1 MQTSPQITLV
11 GAGGMSF
18 GPTMVNDVIRTP
30 ELAGARLVLHDVNE
44 QRLQRAYAFASKLN
58 AAAGAP
64 VRLDLSTDP
73 ATALTGADFVI
84 SSAEFGRFEYRRQDY
99 EVPNRH
105 GARQI
110 NGENGGPGAV
120 FHSLR
125 SITNTLSICRS
136 VQEHCPDAFLVNLSN
151 PLSRVALAINR
162 ATSLRNV
169 SMCHEMPNGVYRLSK
184 FLKVDHHD
192 IEASASGINHFT
204 FFTEMRHRR
213 TGEDLLARLREMFA
227 RPAWDYSPQKV
238 RAVQSAQ
245 RFALTGALADELYMP
260 LVVHV
265 VRKYGLVPCSIDSHI
280 GEYLPFTADVADYYP
295 VRVDVME
302 KFSNFTERLSGWVG
316 RTTVPLPLH
325 KVGHSG
331 EEVVP
336 ILAALW
342 TGTEQRIMA
351 MNVPNQGFVP
361 NLPDG
366 AIVEVGGTVDADGL
380 HPDRMPPLDD
390 QVAEWTLPQLDLQEL
405 LVAAALDG
413 DRDLAFQALVDDPLS
428 PADTAACRAMF
439 DELCALQAEHLPF

>member
-1 MQTSPQITLV
+1 
-11 GAGGMSF
+11 
-18 GPTMVNDVIRTP
+18 
-30 ELAGARLVLHDVNE
+30 
-44 QRLQRAYAFASKLN
+44 
-58 AAAGAP
+58 
-64 VRLDLSTDP
+64 
-73 ATALTGADFVI
+73 
-84 SSAEFGRFEYRRQDY
+84 
-99 EVPNRH
+99 
-105 GARQI
+105 
-110 NGENGGPGAV
+110 
-120 FHSLR
+120 
-125 SITNTLSICRS
+125 
-136 VQEHCPDAFLVNLSN
+136 
-151 PLSRVALAINR
+151 
-162 ATSLRNV
+162 
-169 SMCHEMPNGVYRLSK
+169 MCHEMPNGIYRLSK
-184 FLKVDHHD
+184 FLKVDHRD
-192 IEASASGINHFT
+192 IEATASGINHFT

-238 RAVQSAQ
+238 RAVQAAQ
-245 RFALTGALADELYMP
+245 RFAVTGALADELYMP

-265 VRKYGLVPCSIDSHI
+265 VRTYGLIPCSIDSHI

-316 RTTVPLPLH
+316 RTAVPLPLH

-342 TGTEQRIMA
+342 TGDEQRIMA
-351 MNVPNQGFVP
+351 MNVPNRGYVP

-380 HPDRMPPLDD
+380 HPDHMAPLDE
-390 QVAEWTLPQLDLQEL
+390 QVAEWTLPQLELQEL

-413 DRDLAFQALVDDPLS
+413 DRDLAFQALVEDPLS
-428 PADTAACRAMF
+428 PADPTACRTMF